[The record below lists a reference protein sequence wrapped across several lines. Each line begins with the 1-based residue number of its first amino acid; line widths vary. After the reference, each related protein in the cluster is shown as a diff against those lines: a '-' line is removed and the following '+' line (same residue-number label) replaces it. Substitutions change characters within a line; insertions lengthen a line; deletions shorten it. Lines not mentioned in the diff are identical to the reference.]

1 LYTIAEFGCPA
12 VIILLACLGLLI
24 VQMLVKAGNAI
35 LWNVVEYKKRPVAA
49 VTVVLT
55 VILGFLDLYV
65 HYGVKPK

>member
-1 LYTIAEFGCPA
+1 
-12 VIILLACLGLLI
+12 
-24 VQMLVKAGNAI
+24 MLVKAGNAI
-35 LWNVVEYKKRPVAA
+35 LWRVVEYKKGPVAA